1 MRTDDSL
8 AAIVPYGHFLDGGEV
23 YLRGRGLM
31 AAYALGGLSL
41 ESASRA
47 ELAAA
52 AERFVAALRQL
63 GTNYMVQVIFY
74 RLPATGYPQRS
85 FPSRA
90 ARLIDGERREQFA
103 AQNYWRTLSRLY
115 LTAQLEAAVP
125 RHVRSAVFSAG
136 QWNPG
141 ADLIL
146 QRFRELQANVIDAL
160 GGTIPLRRLA
170 LAETFRDLILAIT
183 GRDYPA
189 LLPAGKVRLNEIIAS
204 ERWYGGVEPWIG
216 ELHMRPVCITAYP
229 AETAPQMLAVL
240 LRHPGQM
247 TLSARFICQDP
258 HDAHEQL
265 QLERTFWVRA
275 QLGSFIDIIARALN
289 IPRRKSVNQDAEQ
302 QIIEVDEAIAAA
314 AAGMP
319 FGWGTIVAIIKD
331 TDPELATL
339 RARAVVK
346 DLSALGV
353 TARLEDAN
361 AAEAIQGGWAGNGW
375 SNVRRPLITAGN
387 FAEMILP
394 VEHWP
399 GTPTIDSPFFPADT
413 PVPLV
418 CGGSGKEPF
427 YPPSHIGGV
436 ANQLITGP
444 TGSGK
449 SGYLGASV
457 AATTALPSCQIVWLD
472 LDYSSFVLAHAL
484 GAAYQEL
491 AADGSSPL
499 CPLACLDDEDG
510 VGRAFDWFTRLFAR
524 WQITLDE
531 AQAADLSAALELA
544 RSQKLRSLTLF
555 SKLIQDPR
563 LRGILSNYIKGG
575 KWGHIFDGD
584 PDNFPARAAGSAVS
598 VYEMRGLVALGDR
611 AAAPATELILHG
623 CERRMGGTPTFIYVD
638 EAWRMLSDE
647 VSRGWLY
654 DSIRTFRKRNAG
666 IILATQSLTEIA
678 NSPYRDLL
686 LESCPGK
693 IFLPNP
699 EAKGA
704 YVREAYLKLG
714 LSEREIN
721 IIADAVPRREYYF
734 HSALG
739 RRLFNLNLGPI
750 ALALCAATGHRDVN
764 QARELLQR
772 YGREGFLEA
781 WLAARGFGPMPEAS
795 SAAELILP
803 QFHHANGEVVQ
814 PNREVVQ

>member
-23 YLRGRGLM
+23 YLRGRGLLS
-31 AAYALGGLSL
+31 AYELGGLSL
-41 ESASRA
+41 ASASKA

-52 AERFVAALRQL
+52 VARLVAALRHL
-63 GTNYMVQVIFY
+63 GTNYMVQVIFH
-74 RLPATGYPQRS
+74 RLPATEYPERS

-90 ARLIDGERREQFA
+90 ARLIDDERREQFA
-103 AQNYWRTLSRLY
+103 AQNYWRTLRRIY
-115 LTAQLEAAVP
+115 FTMQMEAAVP
-125 RHVRSAVFSAG
+125 SHVRSAVFAAG
-136 QWNPG
+136 HWNPN

-146 QRFRELQANVIDAL
+146 QGFRECQANTLDAL
-160 GGTIPLRRLA
+160 GGTIALRRLTPT
-170 LAETFRDLILAIT
+170 ETFRDLILAVT

-189 LLPAGKVRLNEIIAS
+189 ILPSGKVRLNEIIAS
-204 ERWYGGVEPWIG
+204 ERWYGGVAPWIG
-216 ELHMRPVCITAYP
+216 ELHLRPVCITAYP
-229 AETAPQMLAVL
+229 AETVPQMLAVL

-302 QIIEVDEAIAAA
+302 QIAEVDEAIAAA

-319 FGWGTIVAIIKD
+319 FGWGTITAEIKD
-331 TDPELATL
+331 TDPERATM
-339 RARAVVK
+339 RGRTMVK
-346 DLSALGV
+346 DLSAIGV

-361 AAEAIQGGWAGNGW
+361 AAEASQGGWPGNGW

-399 GTPTIDSPFFPADT
+399 GTPAIDSPFYPPDT

-436 ANQLITGP
+436 ANQLVIGP
-444 TGSGK
+444 TGTGK
-449 SGYLGASV
+449 SALLGAIV
-457 AATTALPSCQIVWLD
+457 AATTALPCAQIVWLD

-484 GAAYQEL
+484 GVAYQEL

-499 CPLACLDDEDG
+499 CPLVHLDDENG
-510 VGRAFDWFTRLFAR
+510 VGSLFDWFTRLFRR
-524 WQITLDE
+524 WDLTIDE
-531 AQAADLSAALELA
+531 VQAADLTSALELA
-544 RSQKLRSLTLF
+544 KTQGIRSLFIFAHL
-555 SKLIQDPR
+555 LQDPR
-563 LRGILSNYIKGG
+563 MRGILNNYIKGG
-575 KWGHIFDGD
+575 KWGHIFDGEPED
-584 PDNFPARAAGSAVS
+584 FPARAAGGAVS
-598 VYEMRGLVALGDR
+598 VYEMRSLVALGDR

-623 CERRMGGTPTFIYVD
+623 CESRMGEAPAFIYVD

-647 VSRGWLY
+647 VSRDWLY

-666 IILATQSLTEIA
+666 ITLATQSLTEIA

-721 IIADAVPRREYYF
+721 IIGNAVPRREYYF

-739 RRLFNLNLGPI
+739 RRLFRLNLGPI
-750 ALALCAATGHRDVN
+750 ALALCAATGHRNVN
-764 QARELLQR
+764 QARELLHR
-772 YGREGFLEA
+772 YGREHFLEA
-781 WLAARGFGPMPEAS
+781 WLAARGFGPMPEAIN
-795 SAAELILP
+795 AAELLLP
-803 QFHHANGEVVQ
+803 QFQQVNGEVVQ
-814 PNREVVQ
+814 Q